1 MTMPTSTH
9 STTTAPP
16 PAIGSAERIT
26 LLAAASLLS
35 AALCAPLVAH
45 ADTLYSFVDEHGV
58 MHFSDSPASDTRYRR
73 IAGTPPAATTAGKP
87 QPRPAPAALRPH
99 IEHAARQTGL
109 DPALIQAVAQVES
122 AFNPNAQSPKGA
134 LGLMQLMPAT
144 AERYGVRKPPRP
156 RHQPHLGGA
165 RYLSD
170 LLRLF
175 NDDLKFGAGGLQRRG
190 ECRHAIRQPDP
201 ALSGDAG
208 VCAEVLAR
216 YAVVRGGQ

>member
-1 MTMPTSTH
+1 MPISTR
-9 STTTAPP
+9 STTTTRLHANGLADRPL
-16 PAIGSAERIT
+16 AIA
-26 LLAAASLLS
+26 LAALLW
-35 AALCAPLVAH
+35 AATPAC

-58 MHFSDSPASDTRYRR
+58 MHFSDSPVSDPRYRR
-73 IAGTPPAATTAGKP
+73 IAGAPQAAAPSGKP

-144 AERYGVRKPPRP
+144 AQRYGVTNPLDPATNL
-156 RHQPHLGGA
+156 LGGA

-175 NDDLKFGAGGLQRRG
+175 NDDLELALAAYNAGENAVMKYDKQIPPYRETRAYVP
-190 ECRHAIRQPDP
+190 R
-201 ALSGDAG
+201 
-208 VCAEVLAR
+208 VLAR
-216 YAVVRGGQ
+216 YAVVRRTR

>member
-1 MTMPTSTH
+1 MT
-9 STTTAPP
+9 
-16 PAIGSAERIT
+16 G
-26 LLAAASLLS
+26 LAKHIAASLLG
-35 AALCAPLVAH
+35 AALCAPLAVH

-58 MHFSDSPASDTRYRR
+58 MHFSDSPVTDTRYRR
-73 IAGTPPAATTAGKP
+73 IAGTPQAAPSTGKP

-144 AERYGVRKPPRP
+144 AERYGVTNPLDPATNL
-156 RHQPHLGGA
+156 LGGA

-175 NDDLKFGAGGLQRRG
+175 NDDLELALAAYNAGESAVTRYDNRIPPYR
-190 ECRHAIRQPDP
+190 ETRAYVPR
-201 ALSGDAG
+201 
-208 VCAEVLAR
+208 VLAR
-216 YAVVRGGQ
+216 YAVVRDGWQANAQKSP

>member
-1 MTMPTSTH
+1 MPTSTR
-9 STTTAPP
+9 STTKAPP
-16 PAIGSAERIT
+16 PVTGSAERIT
-26 LLAAASLLS
+26 AIAAASLLS

-45 ADTLYSFVDEHGV
+45 ADTLYSFIDEHGV

-122 AFNPNAQSPKGA
+122 AFNPHAESPKGA

-144 AERYGVRKPPRP
+144 AQRYGVTNPLDPAANL
-156 RHQPHLGGA
+156 LGGA

-175 NDDLKFGAGGLQRRG
+175 NDDLELALAAYNAGENAVMKYDKQIPPYRETRAYVP
-190 ECRHAIRQPDP
+190 R
-201 ALSGDAG
+201 
-208 VCAEVLAR
+208 VLAR
-216 YAVVRGGQ
+216 YAVVRRTR

>member
-1 MTMPTSTH
+1 MPTSTR
-9 STTTAPP
+9 STTKAPSHANGLARNTL
-16 PAIGSAERIT
+16 AIA
-26 LLAAASLLS
+26 LAAL
-35 AALCAPLVAH
+35 LCAPPGAS

-58 MHFSDSPASDTRYRR
+58 MHFSDSPASDPRYRR
-73 IAGTPPAATTAGKP
+73 IAGAPQAAASAGKP
-87 QPRPAPAALRPH
+87 QPRPAPTALRPH

-144 AERYGVRKPPRP
+144 AERYGVTNPLDPATNL
-156 RHQPHLGGA
+156 LGGA

-175 NDDLKFGAGGLQRRG
+175 NDDLELALAAYNAGENAVMKYDKQIPPYRETRAYVP
-190 ECRHAIRQPDP
+190 R
-201 ALSGDAG
+201 
-208 VCAEVLAR
+208 VLAR
-216 YAVVRGGQ
+216 YAVERDGR